1 MIDDEHVS
9 AKSQRPYFI
18 WDYDLTEEDLHRI
31 LQGDNEVEKAWLI
44 TRILEYAKWED
55 IWRYLT
61 VDDVRENFEQL
72 RFRWP
77 QDRELWAYALERWSR
92 DAQATRLA
100 DDAGVFHNHC

>member
-1 MIDDEHVS
+1 MSDQS

-18 WDYDLTEEDLHRI
+18 WDYDLTEEDVHRI

-55 IWRYLT
+55 IWHYLT
-61 VDDVRENFEQL
+61 VDDVRENFERL

-77 QDRELWAYALERWSR
+77 QDRELWVYALERWSR

-100 DDAGVFHNHC
+100 DDAGVLHNHC